1 MSKSKANELL
11 QRLYK
16 RLSVTWAGL
25 NATCTGKGRTEPFTA
40 TDAYNLCKQIVEEYE
55 KEENEEC

>member
-16 RLSVTWAGL
+16 RLKATW
-25 NATCTGKGRTEPFTA
+25 TGKEGNEKFTA

>member
-16 RLSVTWAGL
+16 RLKAMW
-25 NATCTGKGRTEPFTA
+25 TGKGRTEPFTA
-40 TDAYNLCKQIVEEYE
+40 ADAYKLCKQIVEEYE

>member
-16 RLSVTWAGL
+16 RLSATWSGL
-25 NATCTGKGRTEPFTA
+25 NATWTGKERNETFTA
-40 TDAYNLCKQIVEEYE
+40 TDAYKLCKQIVEEYE
-55 KEENEEC
+55 KEESEEC

>member
-16 RLSVTWAGL
+16 RL
-25 NATCTGKGRTEPFTA
+25 NATWSGLKAPCTVKGRTEPFTA
-40 TDAYNLCKQIVEEYE
+40 TDAYKLCKQIVDEYE
-55 KEENEEC
+55 KEEDEEC

>member
-1 MSKSKANELL
+1 MWNMSKSKANELL

-16 RLSVTWAGL
+16 RL
-25 NATCTGKGRTEPFTA
+25 NAMWTGKGRTEPFTA
-40 TDAYNLCKQIVEEYE
+40 TDAYKLCKQIVEEYE

>member
-1 MSKSKANELL
+1 MSKSKANERL

-16 RLSVTWAGL
+16 RVSATWSVL
-25 NATCTGKGRTEPFTA
+25 NATGTGKGRTEPFTA
-40 TDAYNLCKQIVEEYE
+40 TDAYKLCKQIVEEYE

>member
-16 RLSVTWAGL
+16 RLKAMW
-25 NATCTGKGRTEPFTA
+25 TGKGRTEPFTA
-40 TDAYNLCKQIVEEYE
+40 TDAYKLCKQIVEEYE

>member
-16 RLSVTWAGL
+16 KL
-25 NATCTGKGRTEPFTA
+25 NAMWTGKERNETFTA
-40 TDAYNLCKQIVEEYE
+40 TDAYKLCKQIVEEYE